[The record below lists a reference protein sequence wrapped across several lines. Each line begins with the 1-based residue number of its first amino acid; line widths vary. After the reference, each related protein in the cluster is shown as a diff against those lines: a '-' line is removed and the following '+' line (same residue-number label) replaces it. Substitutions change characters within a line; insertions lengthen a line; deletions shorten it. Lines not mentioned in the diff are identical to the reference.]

1 MTAEIKTAARAHLA
15 TDGANL
21 SLRAVARDMGMV
33 SSAIYRYFASRD
45 ELLTALIVDAY
56 NALGAAVEAADAAV
70 SDRRQLR
77 ARWLSATRAVRRWAL
92 ANPAEYALVYG
103 SPVPGYAA
111 PADTIAAAARTPVVL
126 ARILADGV
134 ESGQLAGAGYRSS
147 VPVAASV
154 RADLA
159 RTRDAIAANVP
170 EELLLTGLSGW
181 IQMFGVVSFELFGQF
196 NNVIDA
202 RAEFF
207 DQQMEL
213 MADLIG
219 L

>member
-1 MTAEIKTAARAHLA
+1 
-15 TDGANL
+15 
-21 SLRAVARDMGMV
+21 
-33 SSAIYRYFASRD
+33 
-45 ELLTALIVDAY
+45 
-56 NALGAAVEAADAAV
+56 
-70 SDRRQLR
+70 
-77 ARWLSATRAVRRWAL
+77 
-92 ANPAEYALVYG
+92 
-103 SPVPGYAA
+103 
-111 PADTIAAAARTPVVL
+111 
-126 ARILADGV
+126 
-134 ESGQLAGAGYRSS
+134 
-147 VPVAASV
+147 V

-159 RTRDAIAANVP
+159 RARDAIAADVP

-213 MADLIG
+213 MADLMG